1 MEDIMEQ
8 VLTILSVAVLFFV
21 RIGIPVIV
29 LIGLGI
35 VIDHWQAKRQKEVQD
50 ELRKHT
56 S

>member
-1 MEDIMEQ
+1 MEQ
-8 VLTILSVAVLFFV
+8 VLMTLSVAALFFL

-35 VIDHWQAKRQKEVQD
+35 VIDRWQAKREEEIRDEVH
-50 ELRKHT
+50 KHA